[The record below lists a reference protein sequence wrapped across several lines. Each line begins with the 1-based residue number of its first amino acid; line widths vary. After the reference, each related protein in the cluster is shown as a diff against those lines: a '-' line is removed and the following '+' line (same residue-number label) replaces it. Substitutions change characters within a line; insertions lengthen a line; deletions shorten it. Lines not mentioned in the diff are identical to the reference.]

1 MAASVVDPSRLFLI
15 VRPGYFQI
23 KIENALVF
31 AVQLAAWANRRLH
44 RATQRPMEKRNER
57 PAEWM
62 VLINPMAGDHKGR
75 DDWGKISLLLDHY
88 QITYQHHFT
97 EYPRHAIKVG
107 QDCLEQGYRRFIIAG
122 GDGFLNEAVN
132 AIFTQTAVD
141 PKLVTLAMIP
151 VGTGNDWVR
160 TFNIPFDY
168 EAAVKL
174 IRNGKTLRHDIG
186 RVFYQAGGEER
197 SWYFINMC
205 GMGLDAEVN
214 KKVTADRERGHLGH
228 LKYQYHILSA
238 LMGYTATRMTLVI
251 DGKEIQH
258 EVLSLALGIAQYSG
272 GGMKQLPFAVPDDG
286 VFDLSVIKKTTRLK
300 VMRSVHKVYD
310 GSFVELPEVSTYT
323 GKAIQ
328 ITSEPKCWIE
338 ADGETLGE
346 SPCRFEIIPQTLNV
360 IIA

>member
-1 MAASVVDPSRLFLI
+1 
-15 VRPGYFQI
+15 
-23 KIENALVF
+23 
-31 AVQLAAWANRRLH
+31 
-44 RATQRPMEKRNER
+44 MEKGNNMQ
-57 PAEWM
+57 AEWM

-88 QITYQHHFT
+88 KITYQHHFT
-97 EYPRHAIKVG
+97 EYPRHTIKLG
-107 QDCLEQGYRRFIIAG
+107 QDCLRQGYRNFIIAG
-122 GDGFLNEAVN
+122 GDGFLHEAVN
-132 AIFTQTAVD
+132 AIFTQTIVD

-160 TFNIPFDY
+160 TFDIPSDY
-168 EAAVKL
+168 EAA
-174 IRNGKTLRHDIG
+174 IRIIRKRKALRHDIG
-186 RVFYQAGGEER
+186 RVFYHVNGEER
-197 SWYFINMC
+197 SSYFINIC

-214 KKVTADRERGHLGH
+214 KRVSADRERGHLGH

-238 LMGYTATRMTLVI
+238 LMGYTPTKMTLVI
-251 DGKEIQH
+251 DGKETNH

-272 GGMKQLPFAVPDDG
+272 GGMRQLPFAVPDDG
-286 VFDLSVIKKTTRLK
+286 IFDLSVIKKVTRLK
-300 VMRSVHKVYD
+300 VMRSVHKIYD

-328 ITSEPKCWIE
+328 IKSEPKCWLE

-346 SPCRFEIIPQTLNV
+346 SPFRFEIIPQTLNV